1 MYLPFSA
8 GKPGTKKDILSLTN
22 MIKHFTRT
30 AQWD

>member
-22 MIKHFTRT
+22 MI
-30 AQWD
+30 